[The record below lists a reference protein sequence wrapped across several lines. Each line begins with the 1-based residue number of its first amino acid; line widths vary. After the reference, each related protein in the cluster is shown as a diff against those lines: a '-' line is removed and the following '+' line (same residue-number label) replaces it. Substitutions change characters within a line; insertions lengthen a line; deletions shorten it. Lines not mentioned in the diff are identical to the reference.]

1 LETQRRRKMTKLCN
15 IVGVAFVA
23 MSLLTGFAI
32 NTAHADDSDG
42 IISNDEREIIMRDR
56 DEARLVFEQ

>member
-1 LETQRRRKMTKLCN
+1 MTKLRS

-32 NTAHADDSDG
+32 STAHADDSLDQDG
-42 IISNDEREIIMRDR
+42 LIIRA
-56 DEARLVFEQ
+56 DEARLMFDQEDIRELQ

>member
-1 LETQRRRKMTKLCN
+1 MTKLCN

-42 IISNDEREIIMRDR
+42 IISSDEREIIMRG
-56 DEARLVFEQ
+56 DEDRLVVEQ

>member
-1 LETQRRRKMTKLCN
+1 MTKLRN

-32 NTAHADDSDG
+32 NTAHAADCDG
-42 IISNDEREIIMRDR
+42 IICDDEREIIVR
-56 DEARLVFEQ
+56 DEERV

>member
-1 LETQRRRKMTKLCN
+1 MTKLCN
-15 IVGVAFVA
+15 SVGVAFVA

-42 IISNDEREIIMRDR
+42 IISSDEREIIIRDSE
-56 DEARLVFEQ
+56 DRLVVEQ

>member
-1 LETQRRRKMTKLCN
+1 MTKLCN